1 MSVLLTLH
9 PDGHVTTA
17 GAGTPR
23 ADGPVTPPNA
33 GQNDTRRKIVPIVK
47 PPAAPGA
54 TSWEGGGLV
63 DLASW
68 LSGTVPPGAGLLLQP
83 GDPVEAL
90 SGRLEGLALIAID
103 IHRINDGRAY
113 SLAFVLRQRLGWTG
127 PLRAVGAVTAD
138 QAFALHQL
146 GFDQLLLRADQHP
159 DAAISALE
167 TYALVYRDGI
177 AADDSQRAAAAE
189 TAREVRLERAL
200 RHIATSFRHPALASG
215 QTAEDQVITDMILR
229 LRLPVHVVARAFVQ
243 PGLTAACDAWITG
256 LRRAQA
262 GPGAG
267 IAERD
272 TDPVHHVPRFN
283 PLADWSAADVAA
295 YARRHR
301 FWQAPAG
308 SGPGEVSPAVSD
320 AHVAGH
326 AAEAVPA

>member
-9 PDGHVTTA
+9 PDGHVTIA

-23 ADGPVTPPNA
+23 ADGPVTPPNG
-33 GQNDTRRKIVPIVK
+33 GQNDTRKKIVPIVK

-54 TSWEGGGLV
+54 TSWDGGEFV

-68 LSGTVPPGAGLLLQP
+68 LSGTVAPGAGLLLQP
-83 GDPVEAL
+83 GDAVEAL
-90 SGRLEGLALIAID
+90 AERLEGLALIAID

-138 QAFALHQL
+138 QAFALRQL

-159 DAAISALE
+159 DAAISALD

-177 AADDSQRAAAAE
+177 AANDTLRAAAAE

-215 QTAEDQVITDMILR
+215 QTAEDRVITDMIIR
-229 LRLPVHVVARAFVQ
+229 LRLPIHVVAREFVLPQ
-243 PGLTAACDAWITG
+243 AAASCDAWITG

-262 GPGAG
+262 GPGAD

-272 TDPVHHVPRFN
+272 IDPVFQVPRFN
-283 PLADWSAADVAA
+283 PLADWSEADVAA

-301 FWQAPAG
+301 FWQAPVPAG
-308 SGPGEVSPAVSD
+308 SEGGSAGPDRLAL
-320 AHVAGH
+320 
-326 AAEAVPA
+326 AVPA